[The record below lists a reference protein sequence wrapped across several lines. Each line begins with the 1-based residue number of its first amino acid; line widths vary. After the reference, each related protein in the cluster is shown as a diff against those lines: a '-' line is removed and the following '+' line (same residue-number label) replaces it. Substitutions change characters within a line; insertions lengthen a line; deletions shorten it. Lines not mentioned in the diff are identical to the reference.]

1 MAAFSYPAYA
11 ETSLISG
18 SDIPF
23 LGGDAMPQARAS
35 CKVVVRGSFD
45 VSWADY
51 VGEMLVDVE
60 VKEGKI
66 QTTTLYGQPIDL
78 SAFLGTLHMLIDL
91 GFPVIAFE
99 YHQADV
105 IDTALGNSADYA
117 RR

>member
-1 MAAFSYPAYA
+1 
-11 ETSLISG
+11 
-18 SDIPF
+18 
-23 LGGDAMPQARAS
+23 MPQAHAS
-35 CKVVVRGSFD
+35 CKVVIRGSFD
-45 VSWADY
+45 VSWVDY

-60 VKEGKI
+60 VKDGKI

-105 IDTALGNSADYA
+105 IDTALGNSADYTS
-117 RR
+117 R